1 MINLIY
7 TENIYNIT
15 DYGYADNLLSFFIQ
29 DFFLYE
35 ALLEIVHY
43 QHIIAICHHNFE
55 WLFYIFFTDSVQ
67 WWSKVCICLFFK
79 ISISDLEGDGFCH
92 FLCDSVID
100 RFVSGFL
107 EFLRSIYGILQLS
120 PQVCRSGSCLLSVHQ
135 SLVSFRGVWTQGV
148 GLTCINARSTM
159 YDLFS

>member
-35 ALLEIVHY
+35 ALLEILVHY

-55 WLFYIFFTDSVQ
+55 WLFYIYEFYWFSSVM
-67 WWSKVCICLFFK
+67 V
-79 ISISDLEGDGFCH
+79 
-92 FLCDSVID
+92 
-100 RFVSGFL
+100 
-107 EFLRSIYGILQLS
+107 
-120 PQVCRSGSCLLSVHQ
+120 
-135 SLVSFRGVWTQGV
+135 
-148 GLTCINARSTM
+148 
-159 YDLFS
+159 

>member
-7 TENIYNIT
+7 TENIYKIT

-55 WLFYIFFTDSVQ
+55 
-67 WWSKVCICLFFK
+67 
-79 ISISDLEGDGFCH
+79 
-92 FLCDSVID
+92 
-100 RFVSGFL
+100 
-107 EFLRSIYGILQLS
+107 
-120 PQVCRSGSCLLSVHQ
+120 
-135 SLVSFRGVWTQGV
+135 
-148 GLTCINARSTM
+148 
-159 YDLFS
+159 

>member
-43 QHIIAICHHNFE
+43 QHIIAIIILND
-55 WLFYIFFTDSVQ
+55 YSTSMSFTDSVQ
-67 WWSKVCICLFFK
+67 WWSKVCICLFF
-79 ISISDLEGDGFCH
+79 
-92 FLCDSVID
+92 
-100 RFVSGFL
+100 
-107 EFLRSIYGILQLS
+107 
-120 PQVCRSGSCLLSVHQ
+120 
-135 SLVSFRGVWTQGV
+135 
-148 GLTCINARSTM
+148 
-159 YDLFS
+159 

>member
-67 WWSKVCICLFFK
+67 WWSKVCICLFF
-79 ISISDLEGDGFCH
+79 
-92 FLCDSVID
+92 
-100 RFVSGFL
+100 
-107 EFLRSIYGILQLS
+107 
-120 PQVCRSGSCLLSVHQ
+120 
-135 SLVSFRGVWTQGV
+135 
-148 GLTCINARSTM
+148 
-159 YDLFS
+159 